1 MFESAEHPFTI
12 LIYLGILS
20 GVLSTFAY
28 VPYIIDTLARRTS
41 PQRASWLI
49 WSVLGS
55 IAFCSQLYEGAGA
68 SLWFAGAQVTGTVVV
83 FLLSIGLGI
92 GGFLNRR
99 DCLVLLC
106 ALAGLALWYVTDTA
120 IYALA
125 ITISIS
131 LLGGSITVLKAFR
144 EPESET
150 MSTWFLSLLA
160 STCAIFSVGTM
171 DWVILA
177 YPLYLFTLNG
187 AIVIAM
193 LLGRMRDTGPMFD
206 IEIGRYAPQARA
218 GWVAGLAPD

>member
-1 MFESAEHPFTI
+1 
-12 LIYLGILS
+12 LS

-28 VPYIIDTLARRTS
+28 IPYVIDTLARRTR

-55 IAFCSQLYEGAGA
+55 IAFCSQLFEGAGS
-68 SLWFAGAQVTGTVVV
+68 SLWFAGVQVSGTIIV

-99 DCLVLLC
+99 DCVVLLC
-106 ALAGLALWYVTDTA
+106 ALIGLVLWYFTETA
-120 IYALA
+120 IYALV

-131 LLGGSITVLKAFR
+131 LLGGSVTVLKAFR
-144 EPESET
+144 EPDSET
-150 MSTWFLSLLA
+150 MTTWFLSLLA
-160 STCAIFSVGTM
+160 STCAIFSVGTL

-187 AIVIAM
+187 AIVTAI
-193 LLGRMRDTGPMFD
+193 LLGRMGDERPGFD
-206 IEIGRYAPQARA
+206 MHIGRYAPQA
-218 GWVAGLAPD
+218 